1 MAITNVL
8 NISKQGIFVSQGAL
22 QTVSHNISNVNTPG
36 YSRQVVL
43 QENTAGDKQ
52 DPGGSGVRMSDVVRN
67 FDQLVDR
74 RMELGTGELGRLET
88 REHYL
93 TMIEDVFNDLDG
105 EGFSQR
111 LEAFYA
117 AADSLADNPTNPVGR
132 EELVVE
138 ADSLA
143 RTIQKMYT
151 ALTEMTMPVDKE
163 INVVMEDINTR
174 LKAIQ
179 DVNRT
184 IVANENSHPALDLKD
199 QRRQMVLELGELIDI
214 QTLPMEQDGLRVMTS
229 RGQEILAD
237 PVFAATLERSPK
249 TNAEGYL
256 GININGREFASS
268 DRIRGGKL
276 RGLLEVR
283 DEIIHGPKGFL
294 TRLEAITDELRWQV
308 NRVHSQ
314 SVSQQMYSSQ
324 QGITDLGLDLSTPI
338 KNLVTKEKDVNYK
351 KSPEDVGRVVDGAI
365 TFVSGANTDALTV
378 GKPVTITTGMS
389 LREIKDAINASEAVD
404 AAIVTEGDKRYLK
417 ITPAK
422 EGGVFGVLGDTSGVL
437 AALGVGAIFTGTGA
451 GTIQVGKSLKEDS
464 KRVGLARFG
473 VDNELAPTQATFD
486 DGNSQGALAL
496 GNLRTMKFTIN
507 GQNASLTSHYATLSG
522 NLGSLINQ
530 NNESLVAQ
538 QSAQEFVSD
547 MRESIS
553 GVSLEEELTDLIRF
567 QRAFQASSK
576 MVNVADELLQ
586 TLISMV

>member
-1 MAITNVL
+1 MAITNLL
-8 NISKQGIFVSQGAL
+8 NISKQGIFVSQGSL

-36 YSRQVVL
+36 YSRQVVQ
-43 QENTAGDKQ
+43 QENTSGDKQ
-52 DPGGSGVRMSDVVRN
+52 DPGGSGVKVSDITRN

-93 TMIEDVFNDLDG
+93 TMVEDVFNDLDG

-117 AADSLADNPTNPVGR
+117 AADALADNPTNPVGR

-143 RTIQKMYT
+143 RTIQNMHR
-151 ALTEMTMPVDKE
+151 ALTEMTLPVDKE
-163 INVVMEDINTR
+163 ISVVMEDINTR

-179 DVNRT
+179 QVNQT

-214 QTLPMEQDGLRVMTS
+214 QTIPMEQDGLRIMTS
-229 RGQEILAD
+229 RGQELLAD

-249 TNAEGYL
+249 ANEDGFL
-256 GININGREFASS
+256 GININKREFAGS

-276 RGLLEVR
+276 RGLLEIR
-283 DEIIHGPKGFL
+283 DEVINGKKGFL

-314 SVSQQMYSSQ
+314 SVSSKMYQSQ
-324 QGITDLGLDLSTPI
+324 QGIIELGADISTPV
-338 KNLVTKEKDVNYK
+338 KDLVTDPKSSKYQ
-351 KSPEDVGRVVDGAI
+351 KSPEDLSRVVTGEI
-365 TFVSGANTDALTV
+365 TFASGDTTDALTLS
-378 GKPVTITTGMS
+378 KPVTITNTMS

-404 AAIVTEGDKRYLK
+404 AEIVTEGDKRFLK
-417 ITPAK
+417 ISAGK
-422 EGGVFGVLGDTSGVL
+422 KGGVYGVLKDTSGIL
-437 AALGVGAIFTGTGA
+437 AALGVGAIFSGVGA
-451 GTIQVGKSLKEDS
+451 GSIQVGKALKEDS
-464 KRVGLARFG
+464 KQVGMARFG
-473 VDNELAPTQATFD
+473 VDNQLSPTRATFD
-486 DGNSQGALAL
+486 DGNSQGAIAL
-496 GNLRTMKFTIN
+496 GNLRTAKFTITD
-507 GQNASLTSHYATLSG
+507 QTASLTGHYATLSG
-522 NLGSLINQ
+522 NLGSLVNQ
-530 NNESLVAQ
+530 NKESLVAQ
-538 QSAQEFVSD
+538 KSAQEFIGD
-547 MRESIS
+547 LRESIS
-553 GVSLEEELTDLIRF
+553 GVSLEEELTDLIRY